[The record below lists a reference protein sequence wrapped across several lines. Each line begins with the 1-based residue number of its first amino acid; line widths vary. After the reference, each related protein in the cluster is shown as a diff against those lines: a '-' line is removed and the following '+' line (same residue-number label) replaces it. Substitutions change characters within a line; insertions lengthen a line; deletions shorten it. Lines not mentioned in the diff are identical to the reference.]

1 MTPTPVQAAIATF
14 GLASLLW
21 SLRTEQLAPF
31 VWLLVAAHG
40 NRPDPRLRSSLGP
53 EADPALDPIP
63 GPGGGRRLVSSRSG
77 PMAPGA
83 GAGAEMA
90 ALQDWTRS
98 LWNNDGLV
106 VLVLSAAGTVVAAN
120 GAAERLHGC
129 SQETLRG
136 CIYGERYVAPGDRAA
151 FATHLG
157 RLADGHLCPPLEAGL
172 CMASPNGDP
181 SETEGA
187 IAHLLWTF
195 SPLRDPVGG
204 DYLGVVLAGCDITE
218 RCRRETL
225 LRQTEASYQSIFD
238 NALEGIFQ
246 TSPEGRYLK
255 ANPALARLYGYG
267 SPEEAIAALQDVS
280 QQLYVDARRRQ
291 EYIERI
297 EQEGCVTNFEYQI
310 RRRDGAL
317 LWLSE
322 TSYAV
327 RDEGGKLLHYEG
339 IVEDITAQKVAA
351 EQQYRHAFYD
361 SLTQLPNRAFF
372 LGRLSQTIDGLR
384 NANQV
389 GFAVLLIDLDRF
401 KVVNDSLGRAVGD
414 RVLVEM
420 ARRLSRAVRSGD
432 VVARLGSD
440 EFAVLL
446 VGIHHERN
454 AYEVAQAIQRVLC
467 GPLHVNGRD
476 IVMSGSI
483 GIAVSPVASCLLA
496 SSEDLLRDADTA
508 LSAAKRLGRARCVMF
523 ETHMQANALQRLDTE
538 LELRRAI
545 EQGDLRLFYQP
556 IVQIETRKIVG
567 FESLV
572 RWPKAEGEWTS
583 PNQFVPLAEET
594 GLIEPMG
601 RWVLR
606 EACWQLRQWQRLGVA
621 DGSLKVGVN
630 VSGKQFADP
639 HLVDEVAAALAAAGL
654 DCRCLYLEI
663 TEGAIADHAAVVD
676 ERLRSLK
683 GLGIDLGIDDFGTGY
698 SSLSRLIEFPI
709 DTLKIDRSFISSMA
723 QRREGLAVVQTIIG
737 LAANLGISAI
747 AEGVETHEQL
757 ERLQSLGCPYGQGF
771 YFAPAIAA
779 EAVPAWLERWD
790 QRMRSR

>member
-21 SLRTEQLAPF
+21 SLRTEQLDPL
-31 VWLLVAAHG
+31 VLLLVAAHG
-40 NRPDPRLRSSLGP
+40 NRSDQWPRSPLGSD
-53 EADPALDPIP
+53 ADPVIEP
-63 GPGGGRRLVSSRSG
+63 
-77 PMAPGA
+77 APGA
-83 GAGAEMA
+83 EGGRPPIGPRSGSATTGGNGAASGGAVVGMA

-98 LWNNDGLV
+98 LWNGDGLV
-106 VLVLSAAGTVVAAN
+106 VIVLSAAGTVVAVN
-120 GAAERLHGC
+120 GAAERLHGV
-129 SQETLRG
+129 SQEQLRG
-136 CIYGERYVAPGDRAA
+136 CAYGECYLAPGDRAA
-151 FATHLG
+151 FAAHLE
-157 RLADGHLCPPLEAGL
+157 RLADGQLCPPLETGIHPPGGPI
-172 CMASPNGDP
+172 S
-181 SETEGA
+181 
-187 IAHLLWTF
+187 HLLWTF
-195 SPLRDPVGG
+195 SPLRDPTGG
-204 DYLGVVLAGCDITE
+204 DYAGVVLAGCDITA
-218 RCRRETL
+218 RCHREAS
-225 LRQTEASYQSIFD
+225 LRQAEVSYQSIFE

-291 EYIERI
+291 EYVERI
-297 EQEGCVTNFEYQI
+297 EREGCVTNFEYQI

-327 RDEGGKLLHYEG
+327 RDEAGRLLHYEG
-339 IVEDITAQKVAA
+339 IVEDITAKKVAA

-361 SLTQLPNRAFF
+361 GLTQLPNRAFF
-372 LGRLSQTIDGLR
+372 LGRLSQTIEGLR
-384 NANQV
+384 NAHQV

-420 ARRLSRAVRSGD
+420 ARRLNRAVRSGD

-545 EQGDLRLFYQP
+545 EQGDLKLFYQP

-572 RWPKAEGEWTS
+572 RWPQGEGEWTS

-601 RWVLR
+601 RWVLW
-606 EACWQLRQWQRLGVA
+606 EACRQLRQWQRLGVA
-621 DGSLKVGVN
+621 GPELKVGVN
-630 VSGKQFADP
+630 VSGRQFADP
-639 HLVDEVAAALAAAGL
+639 NLVTEVAAALAGSGL

-676 ERLRSLK
+676 DRLRSLK

-737 LAANLGISAI
+737 LAANLGIAAI
-747 AEGVETHEQL
+747 AEGVETHEQM
-757 ERLQSLGCPYGQGF
+757 ERLRSLGCPYGQGF

-790 QRMRSR
+790 HRSRSR

>member
-1 MTPTPVQAAIATF
+1 M
-14 GLASLLW
+14 
-21 SLRTEQLAPF
+21 
-31 VWLLVAAHG
+31 LVAARG
-40 NRPDPRLRSSLGP
+40 NRGDQWPRGP
-53 EADPALDPIP
+53 LDSDADPVLDPVP
-63 GPGGGRRLVSSRSG
+63 GAEGGRPLVSHRSG
-77 PMAPGA
+77 PAAAGGNSSASGGA
-83 GAGAEMA
+83 VVGMA

-98 LWNNDGLV
+98 LWNSDGLV
-106 VLVLSAAGTVVAAN
+106 VIVLSAAGTVVAVN

-129 SQETLRG
+129 SQEQLRG
-136 CIYGERYVAPGDRAA
+136 CVYGERCLAPGDRAA
-151 FATHLG
+151 FAAHLA
-157 RLADGHLCPPLEAGL
+157 RLADGQLCPPLETGIH
-172 CMASPNGDP
+172 PPG
-181 SETEGA
+181 ET
-187 IAHLLWTF
+187 ISHLLWTF
-195 SPLRDPVGG
+195 SPLRDPAGG
-204 DYLGVVLAGCDITE
+204 DYAGVVLAGCDITQ
-218 RCRRETL
+218 RCRREAL
-225 LRQTEASYQSIFD
+225 LRQTEASYQSIFE

-280 QQLYVDARRRQ
+280 QQLHMDARRRQ
-291 EYIERI
+291 EYVELIEK
-297 EQEGCVTNFEYQI
+297 EGCVTNFEYQI

-327 RDEGGKLLHYEG
+327 RDEAGKLLHYEG
-339 IVEDITAQKVAA
+339 IVENITAKKVAA

-361 SLTQLPNRAFF
+361 GLTQLPNRAFF
-372 LGRLSQTIDGLR
+372 LGRLSQTIEGLR
-384 NANQV
+384 NAHQV

-545 EQGDLRLFYQP
+545 EQGDLKLFYQP

-572 RWPKAEGEWTS
+572 RWPQGGEGEWTS
-583 PNQFVPLAEET
+583 PTQFVPLAEET

-601 RWVLR
+601 RWVLW
-606 EACWQLRQWQRLGVA
+606 EACQQLRQWQRLGVA
-621 DGSLKVGVN
+621 DPALKVGVN

-639 HLVDEVAAALAAAGL
+639 HLVDEVAAALAGSGL

-663 TEGAIADHAAVVD
+663 TEGAIADHAEVVD

-737 LAANLGISAI
+737 LAANLGIAAI
-747 AEGVETHEQL
+747 AEGVETREQL
-757 ERLQSLGCPYGQGF
+757 ERLRSLGCPYGQGF

-790 QRMRSR
+790 QRTRSR